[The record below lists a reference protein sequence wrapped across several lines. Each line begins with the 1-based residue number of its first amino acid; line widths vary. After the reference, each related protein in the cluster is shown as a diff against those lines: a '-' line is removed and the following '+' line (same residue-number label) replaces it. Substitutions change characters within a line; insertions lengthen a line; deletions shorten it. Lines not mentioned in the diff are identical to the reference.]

1 VTSLENMSIDEKAI
15 NTIRMLAVD
24 AVEKANSG
32 HPGMPMGTA
41 PIGHLLW
48 SSYLKFDPG
57 STDWPDRDRFVL
69 SAGHGSMLLY
79 SMLHLTGYD
88 IKLEDLQQFRQWES
102 KTPGH
107 PENFMTPGVEVT
119 TGPLGQGFANGVGLA
134 MAESWLA
141 ATFNRPGH
149 EIVDHRVYGI
159 VSDGDL
165 MEGISHE
172 AASLAGHLQ
181 LGKLTY
187 LYDSNKISIDG
198 STEQTFTED
207 VSRRFE
213 AYAWHVQKVED
224 GNDLQA
230 LREALDQ
237 AKSVTD
243 RPSLIVVRTHIGYGS
258 PAKQDTAA
266 AHGAP
271 LGGDEVKATKQRLG
285 WPEDETFLVPD
296 GVREFY
302 AVAAERGRRARSDWE
317 KRFSAY
323 REENPGLAEL
333 WEHAQERRLPA
344 GWEESLPE
352 FSPGDGGM
360 ASRQASAKVLNAIAE
375 KIPFLLGGS
384 ADLAASNNTYLKGMA
399 DFQPGS
405 YEGRNIYFG
414 VREHA
419 MGAICNGMALHGG
432 VIPYGATFLIFSDY
446 MRPAIRLAA
455 LSRAGSIFVFTHD
468 SVGLGED
475 GPTHQPIE
483 QLASLRAM
491 PRMVLLRP
499 ADAAETAMAWKVA
512 LERRD
517 GPVLLVLTRQKLPTL
532 DRATYAPAE
541 GLLKGGY
548 VLADSPTGTLDV
560 ILIGT
565 GSEVHVALEAR
576 AQLEAE
582 GIGARVVSLPSWELF
597 SEQEQKYR
605 DEVLPPGTGAR
616 VAVEAASPFGWERW
630 VGERGA
636 IVGIDRFGSSAPG
649 GLVLSKLGI
658 TPEHVVEAARSA
670 VS

>member
-1 VTSLENMSIDEKAI
+1 VTSLENMSFDEKAI

-41 PIGHLLW
+41 PIAHLLW

-57 STDWPDRDRFVL
+57 STNWPDRDRFVL

-79 SMLHLTGYD
+79 SMLYLTGYD
-88 IKLEDLQQFRQWES
+88 LKLEDLQQFRQWGS

-107 PENFMTPGVEVT
+107 PENFLTPGVEVT
-119 TGPLGQGFANGVGLA
+119 TGPLGQGFANGVGMA

-181 LGKLTY
+181 LSKLTY

-207 VSRRFE
+207 VSQRFQ
-213 AYAWHVQKVED
+213 AYAWHVQKVDD

-237 AKSVTD
+237 AESVTD
-243 RPSLIVVRTHIGYGS
+243 RPSLIVVSTHIGYGS

-266 AHGAP
+266 AHGSP
-271 LGGDEVKATKQRLG
+271 LGGDEVKATKRHLG

-302 AVAAERGRRARSDWE
+302 AAAAERGRQAHTDWE

-323 REENPGLAEL
+323 REEYPDLAEL
-333 WEHAQERRLPA
+333 WEQAQERRLPP
-344 GWEESLPE
+344 GWEESLPK
-352 FSPGDGGM
+352 FSPEDGGM
-360 ASRQASAKVLNAIAE
+360 ASRQASGKVLNAIAE

-384 ADLAASNNTYLKGMA
+384 ADLAASNNTYLEGMA

-405 YEGRNIYFG
+405 YEGRNLFFG

-455 LSRAGSIFVFTHD
+455 LSRAGSIFLFTHD

-483 QLASLRAM
+483 HLASLRAM

-512 LERRD
+512 LERGD
-517 GPVLLVLTRQKLPTL
+517 GPVLLALTRQKLPTL
-532 DRATYAPAE
+532 DRDVYASAE
-541 GLLKGGY
+541 GVLKGGY
-548 VLADSPTGTLDV
+548 VLADSPTGALDV
-560 ILIGT
+560 ILIAT

-576 AQLEAE
+576 AQLEGE

-597 SEQEQKYR
+597 SQQEQEYR
-605 DEVLPPGTGAR
+605 DEVLPPGTAAR

-636 IVGIDRFGSSAPG
+636 IVGIDRFGASAPG
-649 GLVLSKLGI
+649 GLALAKLGI
-658 TPEHVVEAARSA
+658 SPEHVVQAARS
-670 VS
+670 VMG

>member
-1 VTSLENMSIDEKAI
+1 MSIDEKAI
-15 NTIRMLAVD
+15 NTIRFLAVD

-88 IKLEDLQQFRQWES
+88 IRLEDLQQFRQWGS

-107 PENFMTPGVEVT
+107 PENFVTPGVEVT
-119 TGPLGQGFANGVGLA
+119 TGPLGQGFANGVGMA

-207 VSRRFE
+207 VFRRFE
-213 AYAWHVQKVED
+213 AYAWHVQKVDD

-230 LREALDQ
+230 LRDALDQ

-243 RPSLIVVRTHIGYGS
+243 RPSLIVVSTHIGYGS

-302 AVAAERGRRARSDWE
+302 AVAAERGRQARAYWE

-333 WEHAQERRLPA
+333 WEQAQERRLPA

-352 FSPGDGGM
+352 FSPEDGGM

-455 LSRAGSIFVFTHD
+455 LSRAGSIFVYTHD

-499 ADAAETAMAWKVA
+499 AHRCPGRAW
-512 LERRD
+512 
-517 GPVLLVLTRQKLPTL
+517 
-532 DRATYAPAE
+532 
-541 GLLKGGY
+541 
-548 VLADSPTGTLDV
+548 
-560 ILIGT
+560 
-565 GSEVHVALEAR
+565 EA
-576 AQLEAE
+576 
-582 GIGARVVSLPSWELF
+582 
-597 SEQEQKYR
+597 
-605 DEVLPPGTGAR
+605 
-616 VAVEAASPFGWERW
+616 
-630 VGERGA
+630 
-636 IVGIDRFGSSAPG
+636 SAG
-649 GLVLSKLGI
+649 
-658 TPEHVVEAARSA
+658 
-670 VS
+670 

>member
-1 VTSLENMSIDEKAI
+1 MTSLENMSIDEKAI

>member
-1 VTSLENMSIDEKAI
+1 MTSLENMSIDEKAI

-41 PIGHLLW
+41 PIAHLLW
-48 SSYLKFDPG
+48 STYLKFDPG
-57 STDWPDRDRFVL
+57 SPDWPDRDRFVL

-79 SMLHLTGYD
+79 SMLYLTGYD
-88 IKLEDLQQFRQWES
+88 LRLEDLQQFRQWGS

-107 PENFMTPGVEVT
+107 PENFVTPGVEVT
-119 TGPLGQGFANGVGLA
+119 TGPLGQGFANGVGMA

-141 ATFNRPGH
+141 ATFNRPGY

-207 VSRRFE
+207 VSQRFE
-213 AYAWHVQKVED
+213 AYAWHVQKVDD

-230 LREALDQ
+230 LRAALDQ
-237 AKSVTD
+237 AESVTD

-258 PAKQDTAA
+258 PAKQDTAV

-271 LGGDEVKATKQRLG
+271 LGGDEVKATKQHLG
-285 WPEDETFLVPD
+285 WPEDKTFLVPD
-296 GVREFY
+296 GVKEFF
-302 AVAAERGRRARSDWE
+302 AAAAKRGRQAHTDWE

-323 REENPGLAEL
+323 REEHPDLAEL
-333 WEHAQERRLPA
+333 WEHAQERRLPP
-344 GWEESLPE
+344 GWEESLPK
-352 FSPGDGGM
+352 FSPEDGGM
-360 ASRQASAKVLNAIAE
+360 ASRQASGQVLNAIAE

-384 ADLAASNNTYLKGMA
+384 ADLAASNNTYLEGMA

-405 YEGRNIYFG
+405 YQGRNLFFG

-512 LERRD
+512 LERGD
-517 GPVLLVLTRQKLPTL
+517 GPVLLALTRQKLPTL
-532 DRATYAPAE
+532 DRDVYGSAE
-541 GLLKGGY
+541 GVLKGGY

-565 GSEVHVALEAR
+565 GSEVHVALDAR
-576 AQLEAE
+576 AQLEGE

-597 SEQEQKYR
+597 SQQDQEYR
-605 DEVLPPGTGAR
+605 DEVLPPGTAAR

-636 IVGIDRFGSSAPG
+636 IVGIDRFGASAPG
-649 GLVLSKLGI
+649 GLALAKLGI
-658 TPEHVVEAARSA
+658 TPEHVVQAARS
-670 VS
+670 VMG